1 MTGVRVEGLVFGEG
15 GIEVSEVGVEDTKER
30 VQGDTIEIL
39 LGLVYAS
46 KSSIFWVDPRASKKF
61 RSLNSKS
68 SENCKYAP

>member
-46 KSSIFWVDPRASKKF
+46 RSSIFLGGSKGKQRNF
-61 RSLNSKS
+61 DF
-68 SENCKYAP
+68 